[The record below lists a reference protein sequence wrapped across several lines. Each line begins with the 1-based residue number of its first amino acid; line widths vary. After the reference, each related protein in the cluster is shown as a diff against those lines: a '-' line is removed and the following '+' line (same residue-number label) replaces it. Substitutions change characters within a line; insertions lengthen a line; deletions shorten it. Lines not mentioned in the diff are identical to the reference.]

1 LSDRPE
7 YIKSSDGAKLLKTNR
22 QKFFYYVKSKKI
34 RVKEG
39 ETERKSLYNYEDI
52 LKVKEELSI
61 DESTPFVIDWVEPSD
76 VLSTISLDMQVYQE
90 TLVGDIN
97 LYLSWVK
104 KQPKLSIASF
114 DADDRKRVLAYIAMM
129 PLSEKTI
136 IEILKGNR
144 RETSIT
150 PDEIENYDREGAY
163 TLLIESAVSHPDHPE
178 QIGILMRHIMNYWC
192 EQYPQ
197 RYIDKLYAQAA
208 SEKGD
213 ILIQKLYFAPLY
225 DLANDAYMLDMKRP
239 GASRIIRNFQKCL
252 SEKSSVQQHQNALR
266 EVEMQKGENVTQE
279 QENR

>member
-97 LYLSWVK
+97 LYL
-104 KQPKLSIASF
+104 
-114 DADDRKRVLAYIAMM
+114 
-129 PLSEKTI
+129 
-136 IEILKGNR
+136 
-144 RETSIT
+144 
-150 PDEIENYDREGAY
+150 
-163 TLLIESAVSHPDHPE
+163 
-178 QIGILMRHIMNYWC
+178 
-192 EQYPQ
+192 
-197 RYIDKLYAQAA
+197 
-208 SEKGD
+208 
-213 ILIQKLYFAPLY
+213 
-225 DLANDAYMLDMKRP
+225 
-239 GASRIIRNFQKCL
+239 
-252 SEKSSVQQHQNALR
+252 
-266 EVEMQKGENVTQE
+266 
-279 QENR
+279 